1 MMSMPPIIAA
11 TDSGLPVNIQSTIA
25 TRKIVSNAATEERT
39 GDVNEMRTKK
49 DPENAVQRL
58 ATQ

>member
-1 MMSMPPIIAA
+1 MPPIIAA
-11 TDSGLPVNIQSTIA
+11 ADSGLPVNIKSTIA